1 MGTTAMFGDLDDLEW
16 KALADSVRSGECTPF
31 LGAGAGMPTLPSGVQ
46 LARELAVDFGY
57 PLSDRE
63 DLTRVVQFLALRGK
77 DVVFPKREILKR
89 LKERGYPVFAGNEP
103 HYVLASLNL
112 PVYLT
117 TNYDDFMVKA
127 LDQVAGKKARR
138 DYCRWTPDLAAKPN
152 FIWKDTPAYQPNA
165 GEPVVYH
172 LHGCDLLAR
181 SLVVT
186 EDDYLE
192 FMYNIAKSGSVTKTV
207 DRPWEMF
214 PPPIMNAISNH
225 SLIFL
230 GYRLTDWDFRI
241 IFRWLVL
248 SLGRTQ
254 TRVKVAVQLR
264 APDRQ
269 GSLAE
274 MLKTGGL
281 DQPVKDEDL
290 TVDKCLELIGLLERQ
305 RLNIDEAIAEL
316 WRRHAKISGK
326 APRDGRS
333 PVSYLDEYF
342 RDIFQVSVF
351 WGTAEEFVSKL
362 KKYLADDGPR
372 G

>member
-1 MGTTAMFGDLDDLEW
+1 LAGT
-16 KALADSVRSGECTPF
+16 
-31 LGAGAGMPTLPSGVQ
+31 
-46 LARELAVDFGY
+46 
-57 PLSDRE
+57 
-63 DLTRVVQFLALRGK
+63 
-77 DVVFPKREILKR
+77 
-89 LKERGYPVFAGNEP
+89 
-103 HYVLASLNL
+103 
-112 PVYLT
+112 
-117 TNYDDFMVKA
+117 
-127 LDQVAGKKARR
+127 RR

-152 FIWKDTPAYQPNA
+152 FIWKDTPAYQPTA
-165 GEPVVYH
+165 DEPVVYH
-172 LHGCDLLAR
+172 LHGCDLFAK

-192 FMYNIAKSGSVTKTV
+192 FMYNIAKSGSMTKTV
-207 DRPWEMF
+207 DRAWEMF

-230 GYRLTDWDFRI
+230 GYRLNDWDFRI

-254 TRVKVAVQLR
+254 TRVKVAVQLS

-269 GSLAE
+269 GSLAD
-274 MLKTGGL
+274 MLKTVGL
-281 DQPVKDEDL
+281 DQAVKDEDL

-326 APRDGRS
+326 ASRDEGN
-333 PVSYLDEYF
+333 PVSYLDKYF
-342 RDIFQVSVF
+342 RDIFDVSVF
-351 WGTAEEFVSKL
+351 WGKAEEFTSKL
-362 KKYLADDGPR
+362 QKYLADDGPR